1 MAVPDVP
8 KGGPRPW
15 SISHGNGWTNVAP
28 RFVSEHHTIKVLLE
42 PHGAIIALTMTT
54 YSFLFILTRRFV
66 GVKKILTRDR
76 IVARAGYSAPAA
88 LDLIAKSYPHGV

>member
-8 KGGPRPW
+8 KGRLHPRNISQGTRW
-15 SISHGNGWTNVAP
+15 SNVAP

-42 PHGAIIALTMTT
+42 PQGAIVALTMTT
-54 YSFLFILTRRFV
+54 HSYLFILTRRFV

-88 LDLIAKSYPHGV
+88 LELIAKTYPHGV